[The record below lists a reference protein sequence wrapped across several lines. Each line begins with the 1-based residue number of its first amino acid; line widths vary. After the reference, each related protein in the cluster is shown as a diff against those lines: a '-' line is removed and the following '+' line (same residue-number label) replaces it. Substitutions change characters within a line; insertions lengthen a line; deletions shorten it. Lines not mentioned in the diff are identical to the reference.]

1 MHNQATPH
9 QLIHGPKKHG
19 NMTDVMI
26 AYINHLEERCNMFE
40 REMTASHEREMR
52 NEHAEDVQMNDVRNR
67 NTELEIQNR
76 ELRRVIAEKG
86 YRMSI
91 EDAETIRLYRQMIET
106 KDKRILELENKLEIQ
121 NRKIAKAWEADHDP
135 LSPQG
140 GFDYSRVHPWD
151 MNVGQSAKNPVGLT
165 ANQLVDQQQARI
177 NDLVAMVEQ
186 QTELRKAK
194 ALHPWDQNVQP
205 DQNNP
210 LGMTAREII
219 NSYRDTNVAYVEE
232 MRKLREAN
240 AALVNLSMD
249 RYCQDAGNWAFDTFG
264 EDYYFN
270 IPERGARLL
279 EEAAE
284 VAQKAGVSSVM
295 VHKIVERA
303 YSRKHGNMDQELGG
317 VIMAWAV
324 MVYALKLCAETVMS
338 TAMKDCLSRRDEI
351 RLKQRAKI
359 ADGTSPMQV
368 SEAYAE
374 EEPYGRTRPAPDVVI
389 AEGRDN
395 LKCFTDST
403 RDGAT

>member
-1 MHNQATPH
+1 MHNQATSH
-9 QLIHGPKKHG
+9 QLIPGPKKHG

-26 AYINHLEERCNMFE
+26 AYVNHLEERCNMFE

-52 NEHAEDVQMNDVRNR
+52 NERAEDVQMNDVRNR

-76 ELRRVIAEKG
+76 ELRKKIAEQG

-91 EDAETIRLYRQMIET
+91 EDAP
-106 KDKRILELENKLEIQ
+106 
-121 NRKIAKAWEADHDP
+121 DP

-151 MNVGQSAKNPVGLT
+151 MNVGQSAKNPVGFT

-177 NDLVAMVEQ
+177 NDLLALVEQ
-186 QTELRKAK
+186 QTELRKTK
-194 ALHPWDQNVQP
+194 VHPWDQEVPP
-205 DQNNP
+205 DQTNP
-210 LGMTAREII
+210 LGMTAREVI
-219 NSYRDTNVAYVEE
+219 NSYRNTMTTQDEE
-232 MRKLREAN
+232 IRKLREAN
-240 AALVNLSMD
+240 ATLVNLSMD
-249 RYCQDAGNWAFDTFG
+249 HYCQDAGNWAFVTLG
-264 EDYYFN
+264 EDTYYS

-295 VHKIVERA
+295 VHKIVERV
-303 YSRKHGNMDQELGG
+303 YSRKRSNMDQELGG

-324 MVYALKLCAETVMS
+324 MVYALKLCAETIMS

-359 ADGTSPMQV
+359 AEGTSPMPAEPTEPQV
-368 SEAYAE
+368 SEAYISAYE
-374 EEPYGRTRPAPDVVI
+374 ANATKAHFGLDYDGVYDTYAQQRPSPDVVI
-389 AEGRDN
+389 AEGRDA
-395 LKCFTDST
+395 LKRFTEET
-403 RDGAT
+403 NHG